1 MLVLSGQSDRMRA
14 KEIHL
19 VQRKPDPQNKPGR
32 NESYSLNFSDFL
44 FYNDLLKKKKKV
56 ICESLT
62 YEIIHYT
69 LLLDLMTKLYNADIT
84 CLECG
89 NKI

>member
-1 MLVLSGQSDRMRA
+1 MSGQSDRMRA

-44 FYNDLLKKKKKV
+44 FYNDLLKKKGLSV
-56 ICESLT
+56 NHSRME
-62 YEIIHYT
+62 
-69 LLLDLMTKLYNADIT
+69 LYIVVGSYDQAV
-84 CLECG
+84 
-89 NKI
+89 

>member
-1 MLVLSGQSDRMRA
+1 MSGQSDRMRA

-44 FYNDLLKKKKKV
+44 FYNDLLKKKKGLSV
-56 ICESLT
+56 NHS
-62 YEIIHYT
+62 H
-69 LLLDLMTKLYNADIT
+69 MKLYIVVGSYDQAV
-84 CLECG
+84 
-89 NKI
+89 